1 MPFARIDLVKGRS
14 AAERQAI
21 GEAVYQALLSIGVPA
36 EDRFQVVAEHD
47 LENFIFSKTYLN
59 VARTEALIFIQIT
72 MNEGRTVE
80 LKRALCAGI
89 ADRLEALGQRRQDV
103 FINLVEVKK
112 ENWSF
117 GDGVAQYA
125 PADA

>member
-21 GEAVYQALLSIGVPA
+21 GEAVYQALLSIGVPD
-36 EDRFQVVAEHD
+36 EDRFQVVAAHD

>member
-1 MPFARIDLVKGRS
+1 MKCSCRNS
-14 AAERQAI
+14 Q
-21 GEAVYQALLSIGVPA
+21 Q
-36 EDRFQVVAEHD
+36 
-47 LENFIFSKTYLN
+47 
-59 VARTEALIFIQIT
+59 
-72 MNEGRTVE
+72 
-80 LKRALCAGI
+80 ALCADI

>member
-21 GEAVYQALLSIGVPA
+21 GEAVYQALLSIGVPD

>member
-21 GEAVYQALLSIGVPA
+21 GEAVYQALMSIGVPD